1 MGEGVDD
8 YRRNICDYKKMER
21 IEINGRWFA
30 DYNFYFYILFRI
42 WAFFPCCE
50 QKLDIIKF
58 V

>member
-1 MGEGVDD
+1 M
-8 YRRNICDYKKMER
+8 I
-21 IEINGRWFA
+21 IEETYVIVKNGMNGRQFA

-50 QKLDIIKF
+50 QKLDIINF